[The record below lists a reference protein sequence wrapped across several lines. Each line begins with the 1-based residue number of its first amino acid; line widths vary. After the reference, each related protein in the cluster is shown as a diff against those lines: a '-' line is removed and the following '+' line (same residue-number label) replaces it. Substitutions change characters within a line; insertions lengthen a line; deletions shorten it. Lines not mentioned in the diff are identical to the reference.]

1 MVHCVYVVS
10 GDALKSVPIRIAFL
24 LILILYIESWFFKRS
39 YTMSGKETKM
49 FLLRLLQE
57 NVLKRRIIDVDELKQ
72 RLASV

>member
-39 YTMSGKETKM
+39 YTMSGKETNM
-49 FLLRLLQE
+49 FLLFKTAAR
-57 NVLKRRIIDVDELKQ
+57 KRAQKTHH
-72 RLASV
+72 